1 MPYVPTTSTIT
12 MTLCFASN
20 NKHKIEEIADMLG
33 DAFELKTLHD
43 IGCYDDIPETA
54 DTIEGNS
61 LLKAQYVWERYHINC
76 FADDSGLEVASLA
89 GAPGVLSA
97 RYAGEHGNH
106 DRNMDLLLHNLDQTL
121 DRVARFKTV
130 ITLIVNGQVQQFTGI
145 LEGKITTERRGTN
158 GFGYDPIFELTDTG
172 HTLAEMTLTEKSQ
185 ISHRA
190 KAFEQLTNYLH
201 K

>member
-1 MPYVPTTSTIT
+1 

-33 DAFELKTLHD
+33 DAFVLRTLND
-43 IGCYDDIPETA
+43 IGCHDEIPETA

-61 LLKAQYVWERYHINC
+61 LLKAQYVWERYQINC
-76 FADDSGLEVASLA
+76 FADDSGLEVAALG

-106 DRNMDLLLHNLDQTL
+106 NRNIDLLLSNLDNNTN
-121 DRVARFKTV
+121 RTARFKTV
-130 ITLIVNGQVQQFTGI
+130 ITLIIEGQVLQFTGI
-145 LEGKITTERRGTN
+145 LEGKITAERRGTN
-158 GFGYDPIFELTDTG
+158 GFGYDPIFELSDNH
-172 HTLAEMTLTEKSQ
+172 HTLAEMTLTEKSK

-190 KAFEQLTNYLH
+190 RAFEQLTTHLTQLQPSH
-201 K
+201 TL

>member
-1 MPYVPTTSTIT
+1 

-33 DAFELKTLHD
+33 DTFVLQTLND

-61 LLKAQYVWERYHINC
+61 LLKAQYVWERYKINC
-76 FADDSGLEVASLA
+76 FADDSGLEVAAL
-89 GAPGVLSA
+89 GGEPGVLSA

-106 DRNMDLLLHNLDQTL
+106 DRNIDLLLRNLGNDTN
-121 DRVARFKTV
+121 RSARFKTV
-130 ITLIVNGQVQQFTGI
+130 ITLIINGQQQQFTGI
-145 LEGKITTERRGTN
+145 LNGTITTERRGSH
-158 GFGYDPIFELTDTG
+158 GFGYDPVFELSDTNR
-172 HTLAEMTLTEKSQ
+172 TLAEMTMTEKSQ

-190 KAFEQLTNYLH
+190 RAFEKLTNYLNQS
-201 K
+201 

>member
-1 MPYVPTTSTIT
+1 

-33 DAFELKTLHD
+33 DTFVLQTIND
-43 IGCYDDIPETA
+43 IGCHDDIPETA

-61 LLKAQYVWERYHINC
+61 LLKAQYVWERYRINC
-76 FADDSGLEVASLA
+76 FADDSGLEVAALG

-106 DRNMDLLLHNLDQTL
+106 DRNIDLLLSNLDGNAN
-121 DRVARFKTV
+121 RSARFKTV
-130 ITLIVNGQVQQFTGI
+130 ITLIIDGQVQQFTGI
-145 LEGKITTERRGTN
+145 LEGIITTERRGSN
-158 GFGYDPIFELTDTG
+158 GFGYDPVFELSDTH

-190 KAFEQLTNYLH
+190 RAFEQLTAYL
-201 K
+201 KY

>member
-1 MPYVPTTSTIT
+1 

-33 DAFELKTLHD
+33 DTFVLQTLND

-61 LLKAQYVWERYHINC
+61 LLKAQYVWERYQINC
-76 FADDSGLEVASLA
+76 FADDSGLEVAALG
-89 GAPGVLSA
+89 GAPGVMSA

-106 DRNMDLLLHNLDQTL
+106 DRNIDLLLRNLGNDTN
-121 DRVARFKTV
+121 RSARFKTV
-130 ITLIVNGQVQQFTGI
+130 ITLIINGQQQQFTGI
-145 LEGKITTERRGTN
+145 LDGTIITERRGSH
-158 GFGYDPIFELTDTG
+158 GFGYDPVFELSDTNR
-172 HTLAEMTLTEKSQ
+172 TLAEMTMTEKSQ

-190 KAFEQLTNYLH
+190 RAFEKLTKHLNQS
-201 K
+201 